1 MITEKIYTII
11 LAIGVLLILS
21 LVYHKVYRISVRNI
35 LRSIL
40 WIWGIWSMMLIA
52 NSYAPTSITPGVI
65 ILWVIAWLINKQ
77 YLRTFFLLSTIL
89 ILLQWL
95 QYFWMSTVFLS
106 IILVVSIEE
115 IVKSAWII
123 TYKKNVL
130 PYDAILWGIL
140 LWSFFWIF
148 EAWRAWRIDTVS
160 QVRMRISSTMSI
172 HTVATTSIIWL
183 WVYWIWKNTI
193 KNITYI
199 SAWIL
204 VALTIHWWYNYFQS
218 NIVISVAITLSSYLL
233 LTYWISKV
241 DRIIIQ

>member
-1 MITEKIYTII
+1 
-11 LAIGVLLILS
+11 
-21 LVYHKVYRISVRNI
+21 
-35 LRSIL
+35 
-40 WIWGIWSMMLIA
+40 
-52 NSYAPTSITPGVI
+52 
-65 ILWVIAWLINKQ
+65 
-77 YLRTFFLLSTIL
+77 
-89 ILLQWL
+89 
-95 QYFWMSTVFLS
+95 
-106 IILVVSIEE
+106 
-115 IVKSAWII
+115 
-123 TYKKNVL
+123 
-130 PYDAILWGIL
+130 
-140 LWSFFWIF
+140 
-148 EAWRAWRIDTVS
+148 VS